1 MSPLE
6 MKGEWNCEIV
16 KLCKCENV
24 EDCAAFAVRGCVRH
38 GVSMAIRFLAV
49 DWAVHDVV

>member
-1 MSPLE
+1 MLRDFDAKDNAVRVGNASA
-6 MKGEWNCEIV
+6 K
-16 KLCKCENV
+16 
-24 EDCAAFAVRGCVRH
+24 EDFAAFAVRGCVRH